1 MTTSIPEQDALKR
14 AVLDAFVPQ
23 DIQSSISDILDEF
36 EGDEDQDHPSLLHV
50 KQRKLLF
57 FGTYLILVATKS
69 YSFAMC

>member
-23 DIQSSISDILDEF
+23 DTQSSIPDILDEP

-57 FGTYLILVATKS
+57 FGRQLILFAVRS
-69 YSFAMC
+69 YSFVMC